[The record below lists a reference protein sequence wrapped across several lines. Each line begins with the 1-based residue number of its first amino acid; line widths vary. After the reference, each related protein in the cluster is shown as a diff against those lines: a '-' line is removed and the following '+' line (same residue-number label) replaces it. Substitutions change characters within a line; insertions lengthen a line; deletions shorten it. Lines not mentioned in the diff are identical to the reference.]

1 MSEPYLN
8 VQKIQRLER
17 QLAIADVTGEAVI
30 KERDQLQREL
40 TTAIKERDEARD
52 ALPRPVYQIL
62 AELAETRAELDRA
75 QRGRDDRLRES
86 LLETQGFKDQNRRLV
101 TDLEQTR
108 TKLRDAVIELQL
120 ARHKVIEQAIG
131 LEPESEILREKSAR
145 ARAVE
150 AVATAEAAA
159 EEGDI
164 RKSRAYTAIADA
176 WVRVA
181 QLPEKRID
189 G

>member
-8 VQKIQRLER
+8 TQKIKRLER
-17 QLAIADVTGEAVI
+17 QLAIADITGETVI

-40 TTAIKERDEARD
+40 EAVTKERDEARD
-52 ALPRPVYQIL
+52 ALPRPVYQLL
-62 AELAETRAELDRA
+62 AELAEMRAEADQA
-75 QRGRDDRLRES
+75 KRGRDDRLREA

-101 TDLEQTR
+101 ADLEQTR
-108 TKLRDAVIELQL
+108 TKLREAVIELQL
-120 ARHKVIEQAIG
+120 ARQKVVEQAVG
-131 LEPESEILREKSAR
+131 LGPESEILREKSAR

-150 AVATAEAAA
+150 AVAAAEAAA
-159 EEGDI
+159 EEGNI

-181 QLPEKRID
+181 QLPEKRAD